1 MSEVPMNGTAKFK
14 ALAIDITTRVRGLLG
29 NPEGVVSLHEP
40 EFLGEEEALLLDCI
54 RSGWVSS
61 VGQYVNR
68 FEAEI
73 AVACGTT
80 HGVAVVNG
88 TAALEVALRIVGVK
102 PGDEVLMPSLTF
114 IATANATHHL
124 GAVPHFV
131 DAEARTLGLDPTA
144 LRAHL
149 DEIAEHRDGVT
160 VNGRTGRR
168 LAAAVPMHVFGHPVD
183 MDGLAEVARDFD
195 LALVEDAA
203 ESLGSRLGERPC
215 GSLAR
220 VAALSFNG
228 NKILTTGGGGAVVTD
243 HLDMAKHAKHLST
256 TAKLPHKWAFRHD
269 EIGYNYRMPNL
280 NAALG
285 VAQLA
290 QLGTRLTQKRAL
302 AQRYIDAFDGIDG
315 VEVFA
320 ERPDTTANYWLNTL
334 VLSPNMAAGRDT
346 VLKVLNDA
354 GFMAR
359 PIWEPLHT
367 LPIYAHCPR
376 ANLPVTADLASRIV
390 SVPSSAKLAL
400 NAQ

>member
-1 MSEVPMNGTAKFK
+1 MSKPALHDTAKVK
-14 ALAIDITTRVRGLLG
+14 ALATDIVARVRGVLG
-29 NPEGVVSLHEP
+29 NPGDFVPLHEP
-40 EFLGEEEALLLDCI
+40 EFLGEEEELVLDCI

-61 VGQYVNR
+61 VGHYVDR

-73 AVACGTT
+73 AASCGTAY
-80 HGVAVVNG
+80 GVAVVNG
-88 TAALEVALRIVGVK
+88 TAALEVALRVVGVT

-114 IATANATHHL
+114 IATANAAHHL

-131 DAEARTLGLDPTA
+131 DAEARTLGLDPVA

-149 DEIAEHRDGVT
+149 GEIAERRDGVT

-168 LAAAVPMHVFGHPVD
+168 LAAVVPMHVFGHPVD
-183 MDGLAEVARDFD
+183 MNGLAEVARDFD

-203 ESLGSRLGERPC
+203 ESLGSRLGGRPC

-243 HLDMAKHAKHLST
+243 DPDIAKHAKHLST
-256 TAKLPHKWAFRHD
+256 TAKVLHKWAFRHD

-290 QLGTRLTQKRAL
+290 QLDSRLVQKRAL
-302 AQRYIDAFDGIDG
+302 AQRYIDAFDGSEG
-315 VEVFA
+315 VSVFS
-320 ERPDTTANYWLNTL
+320 ERSGTSANYWLNTL
-334 VLSPNMAAGRDT
+334 VLVPQMASAHDT
-346 VLKVLNDA
+346 VLEALNA
-354 GFMAR
+354 SGLMAR
-359 PIWEPLHT
+359 PVWEPLHT
-367 LPIYAHCPR
+367 LAIYADCPR
-376 ANLPVTADLASRIV
+376 AMLPVTTDLAARIV
-390 SVPSSAKLAL
+390 NVPSSAKLGGIL
-400 NAQ
+400 W

>member
-1 MSEVPMNGTAKFK
+1 MGGRVDFAQDLMR
-14 ALAIDITTRVRGLLG
+14 RVRGVIG
-29 NPEGVVSLHEP
+29 AEDGFVPLHEP
-40 EFLGEEEALLLDCI
+40 EFLGEEETLILDCI

-61 VGQYVNR
+61 VGKYVDR

-73 AVACGTT
+73 AAVCGTA

-88 TAALEVALRIVGVK
+88 TAALELALRVVGVM
-102 PGDEVLMPSLTF
+102 PGDEVLMPALTF

-131 DAEARTLGLDPTA
+131 DAEARTLGLDPVA

-149 DEIAEHRDGVT
+149 EEIVERRDGGVT

-168 LAAAVPMHVFGHPVD
+168 LAAVVPMHVFGHPVD
-183 MDGLAEVARDFD
+183 MDGLAEVARDFG

-203 ESLGSRLGERPC
+203 ESLGSRLGGRPC

-243 HLDMAKHAKHLST
+243 DPYLAKRAKHLST
-256 TAKLPHKWAFRHD
+256 TAKVPHKWAFHHD
-269 EIGYNYRMPNL
+269 EIGYNYRMPNI

-290 QLGTRLTQKRAL
+290 QLGTRLAQKRAL
-302 AQRYIDAFDGIDG
+302 AQRYINTFAGAEG
-315 VEVFA
+315 VEVFT
-320 ERPDTTANYWLNTL
+320 ERPGTTANYWLNTL
-334 VLSPNMAAGRDT
+334 VLSPELAAARDT
-346 VLKVLNDA
+346 VLESLNGA
-354 GFMAR
+354 GLMAR
-359 PIWEPLHT
+359 PVWEPLHS
-367 LPIYAHCPR
+367 LAIYADCPR
-376 ANLPVTADLASRIV
+376 AALPVTADLAARIV
-390 SVPSSAKLAL
+390 NVPSSAKLGGGAR
-400 NAQ
+400 

>member
-1 MSEVPMNGTAKFK
+1 MNETAKFK
-14 ALAIDITTRVRGLLG
+14 ALAIEITTRMRGLLG
-29 NPEGVVSLHEP
+29 VPEGFVPLHEP
-40 EFLGEEEALLLDCI
+40 EFLGEEEALILDCI

-61 VGQYVNR
+61 VGQYVDL

-73 AVACGTT
+73 AAASGTA

-88 TAALEVALRIVGVK
+88 TAALEAALRIVGVM
-102 PGDEVLMPSLTF
+102 PGDEVLMPALTF

-131 DAEARTLGLDPTA
+131 DAEARTLGLDPAA

-149 DEIAEHRDGVT
+149 DRIAERRDGVT
-160 VNGRTGRR
+160 MNAQTGRR
-168 LAAAVPMHVFGHPVD
+168 LAAVVPMHVFGHPVD
-183 MDGLAEVARDFD
+183 MDALTEVARDFD
-195 LALVEDAA
+195 IAVVEDAA
-203 ESLGSRLGERPC
+203 ESLGSRAGGRPC

-243 HLDMAKHAKHLST
+243 DPDLAKHAKHLIT
-256 TAKLPHKWAFRHD
+256 TAKVPHKWAFYHD

-290 QLGTRLTQKRAL
+290 QLSTRLAQKRTL
-302 AQRYIDAFDGIDG
+302 AQRYIDAFAGMDG

-320 ERPDTTANYWLNTL
+320 ERPGTTANYWLNTL
-334 VLSPNMAAGRDT
+334 VLSPEMAGGRDT
-346 VLKVLNDA
+346 VLETLNGA
-354 GFMAR
+354 GLMAR
-359 PIWEPLHT
+359 PVWEPLHT
-367 LPIYAHCPR
+367 LAIYADCPR
-376 ANLPVTADLASRIV
+376 ADLPVTTDLAARIV
-390 SVPSSAKLAL
+390 NVPSSAKLGK
-400 NAQ
+400 NAR

>member
-1 MSEVPMNGTAKFK
+1 MNDTAKFK

-29 NPEGVVSLHEP
+29 SPEGFVALHEP
-40 EFLGEEEALLLDCI
+40 EFLGEEEALVLDCI

-61 VGQYVNR
+61 VGQYVDR

-73 AVACGTT
+73 AAACGTA

-88 TAALEVALRIVGVK
+88 TAALEVALRVVGVM
-102 PGDEVLMPSLTF
+102 PCEEVLMPSLTF

-131 DAEARTLGLDPTA
+131 DAEARTLGLDPMA
-144 LRAHL
+144 LRVHL
-149 DEIAEHRDGVT
+149 DEIAERRDGVT

-168 LAAAVPMHVFGHPVD
+168 LAAVVPMHVFGHPVD

-203 ESLGSRLGERPC
+203 EALGSRLGGRPC

-243 HLDMAKHAKHLST
+243 DPDMAKHAKHLST
-256 TAKLPHKWAFRHD
+256 TAKVPHKWAFHHD

-280 NAALG
+280 NASLG

-290 QLGTRLTQKRAL
+290 QLGTRLAQKRAL
-302 AQRYIDAFDGIDG
+302 AQRYIDAFAGMEG

-320 ERPDTTANYWLNTL
+320 ERPGTTANYWLNTL
-334 VLSPNMAAGRDT
+334 VLSPEMAAARDT
-346 VLKVLNDA
+346 VLETLNAA
-354 GFMAR
+354 GLMAR
-359 PIWEPLHT
+359 PVWEPLYT
-367 LPIYAHCPR
+367 LAIYADCPR
-376 ANLPVTADLASRIV
+376 AALPVTTDLAARIV
-390 SVPSSAKLAL
+390 NVPSSAKHGGRVW
-400 NAQ
+400 